1 MKNILILAFCSIVAF
16 AQAQKPVYAQATV
29 KGVTVYK
36 NSADISGSVVA
47 TIPNGV
53 SDLVIT
59 NIAPYADENSVRAT
73 AGKNINILSI
83 QRTQD
88 SSNNEIDDE
97 NPMMKKVRDSIKI
110 LEKLTETANDRIEN
124 AQKTKELLD
133 KNQNMLVGSNNA
145 NVAELLKFME
155 VYQNKRNE
163 LDTKII
169 KEYEEYNKLNFKLDR
184 LRNSL
189 QLNVNPS
196 VKIASG
202 KLVLRIMNSGASASE
217 KIDFSYITSSVSW
230 EPFYELKADKISD
243 DIKLTYS
250 AIIRQSSGLDWKG
263 VKLSLVNTNS
273 GEMNRIP
280 TINPWFLYAYKPQP
294 KQVETN
300 DVSVRGYSSAVAE
313 VSMESRSN
321 YSSSQNMLSTR
332 FDTDISYDILSNGKN
347 HSVKLLEHKI
357 PAEYKYFAVP
367 KMDKYAYL
375 MAEITDYSQ
384 YNLLPGKA
392 NIIFENVYVGSTYLN
407 PSQVTDKMQI
417 TLGKDERIIITRDKL
432 SDKSDKKTLSSNIEQ
447 NYVFDIVVRN
457 NKKENINIEI
467 KDQYPLS
474 QNGDVQISLQ
484 NNGGAE
490 VNTETG
496 ILTWNL
502 KVPASDTKKIRVG
515 YQVKYPKDFQIQ
527 GLN

>member
-1 MKNILILAFCSIVAF
+1 
-16 AQAQKPVYAQATV
+16 
-29 KGVTVYK
+29 
-36 NSADISGSVVA
+36 
-47 TIPNGV
+47 
-53 SDLVIT
+53 
-59 NIAPYADENSVRAT
+59 
-73 AGKNINILSI
+73 
-83 QRTQD
+83 
-88 SSNNEIDDE
+88 
-97 NPMMKKVRDSIKI
+97 
-110 LEKLTETANDRIEN
+110 
-124 AQKTKELLD
+124 
-133 KNQNMLVGSNNA
+133 
-145 NVAELLKFME
+145 
-155 VYQNKRNE
+155 
-163 LDTKII
+163 
-169 KEYEEYNKLNFKLDR
+169 
-184 LRNSL
+184 
-189 QLNVNPS
+189 
-196 VKIASG
+196 
-202 KLVLRIMNSGASASE
+202 
-217 KIDFSYITSSVSW
+217 
-230 EPFYELKADKISD
+230 
-243 DIKLTYS
+243 
-250 AIIRQSSGLDWKG
+250 
-263 VKLSLVNTNS
+263 
-273 GEMNRIP
+273 MNRIP